1 MRCVRSQR
9 RSPTEGYRAADSATD
24 RARRML
30 AEHRPV
36 VARFQKTRRDLKE
49 FTAFAEEPGYGKLMS
64 VLRRAAV
71 ELDANPGAELP
82 KAILSEAALQLSVP
96 LVDLKA
102 LVRVPAH
109 LVATG
114 AWRPR
119 SVNVDLVEPDDSTK
133 LGPDT
138 AFQKNLN
145 KLSSKLPDVGEWR
158 PTGLRPL
165 YMAASKVVPVV
176 DAAGKAVS
184 VPLFEAAEVVRDW
197 SDALADDVQKR
208 LRDIRDATS
217 SSGLKMSDLKELHP
231 LEQKMAIMTGRALS
245 GLALEAETFIEWA
258 RDPKSLERPEGAL
271 AKLRRWS
278 SAGLDGLARFCKAVA
293 SGVDVATD
301 ADSWKTLAVHL
312 QVGGGLEKW
321 WVSSRIGVSLMFPT
335 LEQVERD
342 GEAVVKVV
350 SRVNPVDTLF
360 GGMTLTSRGGGV
372 NFRAGPV
379 GAKISEF
386 EHEVKGGIP
395 GIIGLA
401 VGEDYAYGPVVAF
414 GYSPPVGL
422 LNVLPLPVNI
432 RAGGEIKIFHP
443 AFAGLSKPTRRMAEE
458 ISIGCDNA
466 HHAMKKAGAAVTG
479 KPVEGSQDGWPT
491 RQRWSLAQRLVGRAE
506 VSKSIA
512 KERLRVL
519 ADIEPSQLAAQ
530 AGEAA
535 SMLGDDAARPE
546 ETHATIASYLKYLT
560 KKIDHDAKALRT
572 LAKAASQG
580 ERVDKKRVKAL
591 TASLRR
597 STVAFEY
604 VDNLLYAILVEP
616 QVQRQIEDRERSAK
630 RPPHRDHGRTRADE
644 ENAS

>member
-1 MRCVRSQR
+1 
-9 RSPTEGYRAADSATD
+9 
-24 RARRML
+24 ML
-30 AEHRPV
+30 AEHRTV
-36 VARFQKTRRDLKE
+36 VAKFRETRRDLE
-49 FTAFAEEPGYGKLMS
+49 AFTAFAEEPGYGKLMS
-64 VLRRAAV
+64 ALRRAAV
-71 ELDANPGAELP
+71 ELDANPKAELP
-82 KAILSEAALQLSVP
+82 KAILTEASAQLSVP

-109 LVATG
+109 LVSTS

-138 AFQKNLN
+138 ALQRTLNNL
-145 KLSSKLPDVGEWR
+145 SAKLPDTKDWR
-158 PTGLRPL
+158 PSGLYPL

-184 VPLFEAAEVVRDW
+184 VPLFEAASVVREW
-197 SDALADDVQKR
+197 SDDLADDVQKR

-245 GLALEAETFIEWA
+245 GLALEADTFIEWA
-258 RDPKSLERPEGAL
+258 RDPKSLDRPEGVL
-271 AKLRRWS
+271 AKLQRWT
-278 SAGLDGLARFCKAVA
+278 SAGLDGLARFFKAVA

-312 QVGGGLEKW
+312 QVGGGVEKF

-395 GIIGLA
+395 GIIGIA

-432 RAGGEIKIFHP
+432 RAGGEIKIFHA
-443 AFAGLSKPTRRMAEE
+443 AFAGLSKPTRRMAEG
-458 ISIGCDNA
+458 ISIGCDSA
-466 HHAMKKAGAAVTG
+466 HHAMKKAGAALTG
-479 KPVEGSQDGWPT
+479 EQVPDAEDGWPT
-491 RQRWSLAQRLVGRAE
+491 HQRWSLAKRLVGRAE
-506 VSKSIA
+506 VSKAIA
-512 KERLRVL
+512 EERLKVL
-519 ADIEPSQLAAQ
+519 TAIEPSRLVAH
-530 AGEAA
+530 AGEEGAK
-535 SMLGDDAARPE
+535 MLGEDAERPE

-560 KKIDHDAKALRT
+560 KKIDHGTKALRA
-572 LAKAASQG
+572 LAKEAARG
-580 ERVDKKRVKAL
+580 ERVDKKRVKRL

-597 STVAFEY
+597 STTAFEY
-604 VDNLLYAILVEP
+604 VDNLLYALLVEP
-616 QVQRQIEDRERSAK
+616 EVQRQLDRKEGS
-630 RPPHRDHGRTRADE
+630 PHRRPHPDHGRTRTDE